1 MNRTFYSFAFF
12 FSILLF
18 ITSFTHSILYFILG
32 RPIYTMQ
39 SFSLWFL
46 LSIILTTIGSIIIL
60 KYYYEKQYKFAF
72 IAGLVSAC
80 SSLAFSFLVYGVMK
94 GAQWGSFYIP
104 AYMISLGAGI
114 VYGASLVPSPAGQ
127 RLWLRAAGI
136 LLVVLEAFLLI
147 VVFAFMQQALNYV
160 EVERIHQWTSLAGMF
175 IPAFLMLNFLI
186 ELDAAKKDGPEVMV
200 SPTLKIIMLCTGVV
214 AFVAS
219 MMIGLTFVSESM
231 GAIAW
236 NSQAP
241 ERTKRLAEPFEAR
254 TFVGSNGE
262 TLLYRFMRPV
272 DYDST
277 KKYPLVVCLH
287 HGGAHGN
294 DNIKQVDGS
303 PAAQVLS
310 GYENQRKYPAFLF
323 VPQCPEGSGW
333 GGIATLPAIDDL
345 VFEAMEEFEKEFSV
359 DEKRRYVTGI
369 SGGGYGSWHF
379 ISTRPEMFAAS
390 IPICGGANPQLAS
403 KAVSVPVWAF
413 HGEDDTSVPVRF
425 SRDMVSA
432 IKDAG
437 GTPKYTEF
445 DGAGHN
451 IWEQVKATPGL
462 WDWMFAQERD

>member
-1 MNRTFYSFAFF
+1 MNRTFYSFALF
-12 FSILLF
+12 FSILAFAL
-18 ITSFTHSILYFILG
+18 TLTHSLLYFSLG
-32 RPIYTMQ
+32 RPLYTMQ
-39 SFSLWFL
+39 SFTWWFL
-46 LSIILTTIGSIIIL
+46 LGTIITLIISLIIL
-60 KYYYEKQYKFAF
+60 KYYHSKRYKLAF
-72 IAGLVSAC
+72 IAGAISALSALLFSLV
-80 SSLAFSFLVYGVMK
+80 VYGMMK
-94 GAQWGSFYIP
+94 GAQWMNYYIP
-104 AYMISLGAGI
+104 LYIFTLLTGI
-114 VYGASLVPSPAGQ
+114 VYGVSLVPSPAGE
-127 RLWLRAAGI
+127 RPWLRAAGI
-136 LLVVLEAFLLI
+136 LLIVLETFLLI
-147 VVFAFMQQALNYV
+147 VVVAFTQQALNYV
-160 EVERIHQWTSLAGMF
+160 EVERIHQWTSLAGML
-175 IPAFLMLNFLI
+175 IPAFFTLNFLR
-186 ELDAAKKDGPEVMV
+186 ELEAKKQENPDLVV
-200 SPTLKIIMLCTGVV
+200 NPTMKIIMLCMGVL

-219 MMIGLTFVSESM
+219 MIVGLTFFSESM

-236 NSQAP
+236 NKQAP
-241 ERTKRLAEPFEAR
+241 ERTQRLAEPFEPR

-262 TLLYRFMRPV
+262 TLLYRFMKPV

-277 KKYPLVVCLH
+277 KAYPLVVCLH
-287 HGGAHGN
+287 HGGTHGN
-294 DNIKQVDGS
+294 DNIKQVDGA

-333 GGIATLPAIDDL
+333 GGVATLPAIDGL
-345 VFEAMEEFEKEFSV
+345 VFEAIAEFEKEFSV

-413 HGEDDTSVPVRF
+413 HGEEDSAVPVRF
-425 SRDMVSA
+425 SREMVSA

-437 GTPKYTEF
+437 GDPKYTEF